1 MKKAL
6 LVLGG
11 GQDQVFMLKTCK
23 EMGYISVCVDGNPN
37 SPGLKIADY
46 SKPIN
51 FSKLKPNPPSQ
62 KMKPIK
68 AYATVL
74 MGWNKNT
81 FINIENSKGYIDF
94 KKIIVG
100 SSPVL
105 IIGFVYHDF
114 IDQNL
119 RNIEIIAFT
128 TILFAIP
135 LIFIELFKKGEKDI
149 SEVNYFDIFIIGIFQ
164 AFALAPGASR
174 SAVIILAAL
183 LLGYNKKCAIII
195 SVVLSFPVI
204 LLAMAYKVYTANEIF
219 VNLIN
224 FLYIVSAIIISF
236 CTSYLV
242 IKYFIIYI
250 NKIGFIPFMIYRI
263 FLGVILLFFFI

>member
-1 MKKAL
+1 MNDFFEIAILSFFQGITEFLPISSSAHLIIIPKIFQWGAQEL
-6 LVLGG
+6 LFDV
-11 GQDQVFMLKTCK
+11 
-23 EMGYISVCVDGNPN
+23 SVHFG
-37 SPGLKIADY
+37 SLLAITY
-46 SKPIN
+46 YY
-51 FSKLKPNPPSQ
+51 FR
-62 KMKPIK
+62 
-68 AYATVL
+68 
-74 MGWNKNT
+74 NKNT
-81 FINIENSKGYIDF
+81 FINIENSRGYIDL
-94 KKIIVG
+94 KKIIIG
-100 SSPVL
+100 SFPVL

-119 RNIEIIAFT
+119 RNIEIIALT

-149 SEVNYFDIFIIGIFQ
+149 SEVSYFDILIIGIFQ

-174 SAVIILAAL
+174 SAVIIIAAL

-224 FLYIVSAIIISF
+224 ILYIISAIIISF

-263 FLGVILLFFFI
+263 FLGMTLYFFFI

>member
-1 MKKAL
+1 MNDFFEIAILSFFQGITEFLPISSSAHLIIIPRIFQWGAQGL
-6 LVLGG
+6 LFDV
-11 GQDQVFMLKTCK
+11 
-23 EMGYISVCVDGNPN
+23 SVHFG
-37 SPGLKIADY
+37 SLLAITY
-46 SKPIN
+46 YY
-51 FSKLKPNPPSQ
+51 FQ
-62 KMKPIK
+62 
-68 AYATVL
+68 
-74 MGWNKNT
+74 NKNT

-94 KKIIVG
+94 NKIIVG

>member
-1 MKKAL
+1 MNDFFEIAILSFFQGITEFLPISSSAHLIIIPRIFQWGAQGLLFDVSVHFGSLLAITYYYFQNKK
-6 LVLGG
+6 
-11 GQDQVFMLKTCK
+11 
-23 EMGYISVCVDGNPN
+23 
-37 SPGLKIADY
+37 
-46 SKPIN
+46 
-51 FSKLKPNPPSQ
+51 
-62 KMKPIK
+62 
-68 AYATVL
+68 
-74 MGWNKNT
+74 T

>member
-1 MKKAL
+1 MNDFFEITILSFFQGITEFLPISSSAHLIIIPRIFQWGAQGL
-6 LVLGG
+6 LFDV
-11 GQDQVFMLKTCK
+11 
-23 EMGYISVCVDGNPN
+23 SVHFG
-37 SPGLKIADY
+37 SLLAITY
-46 SKPIN
+46 YY
-51 FSKLKPNPPSQ
+51 FQ
-62 KMKPIK
+62 
-68 AYATVL
+68 
-74 MGWNKNT
+74 NKNT